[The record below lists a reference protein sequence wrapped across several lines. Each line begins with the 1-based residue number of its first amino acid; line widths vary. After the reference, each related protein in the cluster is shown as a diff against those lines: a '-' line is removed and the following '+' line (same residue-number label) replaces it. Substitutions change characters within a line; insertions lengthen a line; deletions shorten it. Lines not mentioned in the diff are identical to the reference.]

1 MTCIPA
7 WEGHKSLWLSWLFIL
22 GLSIRMPQVSGAE
35 TVSVIFPLYSY
46 TDGFLDGRTKADI
59 NFMEVLIPMIR
70 FSLLPSG
77 YWAYFTN
84 YLVHL
89 KLTSGSS
96 CSSSVQ
102 RITRSEVLDEL
113 YCLTWFLLQ
122 KHSTISSKTKHLF
135 EQSTSM
141 NKQGSKCWNQWCI
154 SEISVKTMSVFI
166 LAYTF

>member
-35 TVSVIFPLYSY
+35 TISVIFPLYSY
-46 TDGFLDGRTKADI
+46 TDGFLDGRTNADI

-84 YLVHL
+84 CLVHL

-102 RITRSEVLDEL
+102 RIT
-113 YCLTWFLLQ
+113 
-122 KHSTISSKTKHLF
+122 SKKWSPWWVTLPNMVFTTK
-135 EQSTSM
+135 
-141 NKQGSKCWNQWCI
+141 
-154 SEISVKTMSVFI
+154 
-166 LAYTF
+166 TFHNIQQN